1 MEKRSID
8 LGRCLVR
15 DGKADCHR
23 CEEICPQRAITSHA
37 VDQEACDGCGLC
49 TAVCP
54 AAAIEA
60 PEDYAEALKKTMAL
74 TPQVLMCG
82 KASPGG
88 VHCLGFLDRL
98 GNFFL
103 GGFRPAELH
112 IVKDAALYEAAV
124 LEHKGHRVHQLLL
137 GHRAYIRAS
146 DGNAAALHVEEPAH
160 EACKR

>member
-23 CEEICPQRAITSHA
+23 CEEICSQRAIASHA

-82 KASPGG
+82 KASPRRRALPRLPRPPAALE
-88 VHCLGFLDRL
+88 LGDKA
-98 GNFFL
+98 
-103 GGFRPAELH
+103 PAEPRHLT
-112 IVKDAALYEAAV
+112 V
-124 LEHKGHRVHQLLL
+124 
-137 GHRAYIRAS
+137 
-146 DGNAAALHVEEPAH
+146 
-160 EACKR
+160 

>member
-23 CEEICPQRAITSHA
+23 CEEICPQRAIASHA

-88 VHCLGFLDRL
+88 VHCLGFLDR
-98 GNFFL
+98 
-103 GGFRPAELH
+103 R
-112 IVKDAALYEAAV
+112 
-124 LEHKGHRVHQLLL
+124 LL
-137 GHRAYIRAS
+137 
-146 DGNAAALHVEEPAH
+146 
-160 EACKR
+160 